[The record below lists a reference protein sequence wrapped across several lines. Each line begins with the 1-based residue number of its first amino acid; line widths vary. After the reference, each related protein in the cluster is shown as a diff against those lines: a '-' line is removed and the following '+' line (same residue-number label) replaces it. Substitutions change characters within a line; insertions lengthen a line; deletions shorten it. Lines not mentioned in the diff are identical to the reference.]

1 MKKTSIW
8 FIWKKAYKN
17 LLKNKRKTIPVI
29 ILLTFSI
36 GCGTILFDV
45 QDIRS
50 KAVEEVIEETNF
62 TDGFVY
68 FEPVPETFISH
79 IIESELSQYLDDYGL
94 NMLVVSKFI
103 IFGYNYDG
111 MLVGKNTSKEN
122 GVNILINEEKEEIYD
137 YEFALNWA
145 FAHDKKIK
153 IGTEILFLYNS
164 YEKVVEIK
172 NVGYNPEFQFVPLY
186 KNIAFPSIKPYPV
199 LYMDK
204 LFLNNIVLNQSTPI
218 VNYFV
223 YKLKDQN
230 NSKFVKEKIELIFGE
245 FLNQQFSQE
254 QHPFVKTMRED
265 EKNDRRLFLFLTII
279 LLLGAIITLILIT
292 NKLIEDDLKSITVFE
307 ALGANKK
314 EIIAS
319 YLVFNILL
327 LSFSFIF
334 GLLFSIGLNIPVNN
348 YMMDVLNIPFDLR
361 IIISIKNS
369 LWIGLVLFIVS
380 ISSTFVIVKKTF
392 KMDVQ
397 QSMKFETKFLEK
409 INIIERL
416 YQKLKKNPHPLTK
429 YNIRRIFGKKL
440 HLISLIFALSFSVS
454 LIIFTFSF
462 PNSIRYSMNRQFNE
476 IEQWDCYA
484 NTWQYEDES
493 LINSSL
499 ISIEEL
505 NQYEFGISD
514 SILFSKKNDTN
525 FEIAFRLMAYE
536 ENSELHHIKVERGK
550 IFEDID
556 DAIVSK
562 DIIEKYKLDIG
573 DYIYLKSIGLDTLH
587 KLRIIGM
594 VNDLNALTVYLMIP
608 KAQTILNETTKINTI
623 YFTSDNIDTC
633 VEKIQ
638 NIPEVEIVV
647 KMSSLKA
654 DVKYVLEMIS
664 SLFIVFSIMFLLFGV
679 LLLLIIFKSNID
691 DRIEDYSS
699 MKAIGLYNSEIRKGL
714 LYEISFYFIV
724 SLLLGSLLGN
734 LISKFIITMYSS
746 IMPGIH
752 YHLYSISYIFYIL
765 IFGIIVLLSF
775 FINQRRIKK
784 VQLAK
789 MMREKTF
796 G

>member
-1 MKKTSIW
+1 
-8 FIWKKAYKN
+8 
-17 LLKNKRKTIPVI
+17 
-29 ILLTFSI
+29 
-36 GCGTILFDV
+36 
-45 QDIRS
+45 
-50 KAVEEVIEETNF
+50 
-62 TDGFVY
+62 
-68 FEPVPETFISH
+68 
-79 IIESELSQYLDDYGL
+79 
-94 NMLVVSKFI
+94 
-103 IFGYNYDG
+103 
-111 MLVGKNTSKEN
+111 
-122 GVNILINEEKEEIYD
+122 
-137 YEFALNWA
+137 
-145 FAHDKKIK
+145 
-153 IGTEILFLYNS
+153 
-164 YEKVVEIK
+164 
-172 NVGYNPEFQFVPLY
+172 
-186 KNIAFPSIKPYPV
+186 
-199 LYMDK
+199 
-204 LFLNNIVLNQSTPI
+204 
-218 VNYFV
+218 
-223 YKLKDQN
+223 
-230 NSKFVKEKIELIFGE
+230 
-245 FLNQQFSQE
+245 
-254 QHPFVKTMRED
+254 
-265 EKNDRRLFLFLTII
+265 
-279 LLLGAIITLILIT
+279 
-292 NKLIEDDLKSITVFE
+292 
-307 ALGANKK
+307 
-314 EIIAS
+314 
-319 YLVFNILL
+319 
-327 LSFSFIF
+327 
-334 GLLFSIGLNIPVNN
+334 
-348 YMMDVLNIPFDLR
+348 
-361 IIISIKNS
+361 
-369 LWIGLVLFIVS
+369 
-380 ISSTFVIVKKTF
+380 
-392 KMDVQ
+392 
-397 QSMKFETKFLEK
+397 
-409 INIIERL
+409 
-416 YQKLKKNPHPLTK
+416 
-429 YNIRRIFGKKL
+429 
-440 HLISLIFALSFSVS
+440 
-454 LIIFTFSF
+454 
-462 PNSIRYSMNRQFNE
+462 MNRQFNE